1 MTALDK
7 IRAFIK
13 SYPGADILRNFRVDF
28 TDQIPGLETG
38 EGSIFPSG
46 LVEISR
52 KTDILGNT
60 TVTNQYN
67 FGLYY
72 VFLKAPGDDT
82 GAAYNAD
89 WLMDFQEWVQ
99 EQSVLGRVPVFGD
112 DPRREK
118 IIAQNGVLFDATEE
132 GLATYLVQLSVQFIK
147 EFKTTDPWFL

>member
-1 MTALDK
+1 MTALEK
-7 IRAFIK
+7 IRTFVK
-13 SYPGADILRNFRVDF
+13 SYPGADILRDFKVDF

-52 KTDILGNT
+52 KSDILGSV

-82 GAAYNAD
+82 GAAHNAG

-99 EQSVLGRVPVFGD
+99 EQSAMGLAPVFGD
-112 DPRREK
+112 IPRREK
-118 IIAQNGVLFDATEE
+118 ITAQNGVLYEATGE
-132 GLATYLVQLSVQFIK
+132 GVATYLVQLSVQFIK
-147 EFKTTDPWFL
+147 EFKTTDPWFI